1 MANEIIITIDGTSS
15 TGKST
20 LAKRI
25 AKKLGYIYI
34 DSGAMYRAL
43 TYYAISNNLISK
55 DFIDKKALIN
65 DLSKLEIDFRKI
77 SLNDNLEI
85 HLNGF
90 PVESKIRSLKVSDL
104 VSQLAAINEVRTHMV
119 KIQHSLG
126 KNKGVVMDGRDIG
139 TVVFPNAELKF
150 FLEASAKLRA
160 ERRFNELK
168 ITDKGVSYG
177 EVFDNINLRDTQDMN
192 RSNSPLK
199 KAPDAVLI
207 NTENMNLEEVENE
220 ILNHISIALKNSL

>member
-1 MANEIIITIDGTSS
+1 MANELIITIDGTSS

-55 DFIDKKALIN
+55 DFIDKEALIN
-65 DLSKLEIDFRKI
+65 DLSKLEIDFRKV

-85 HLNGF
+85 HLNGL

-139 TVVFPNAELKF
+139 TVVFPNAELKI

-168 ITDKGVSYG
+168 ITDKDVSYG
-177 EVFDNINLRDTQDMN
+177 EVFDNINLRDTQDMS

-199 KAPDAVLI
+199 KAQDAVLI